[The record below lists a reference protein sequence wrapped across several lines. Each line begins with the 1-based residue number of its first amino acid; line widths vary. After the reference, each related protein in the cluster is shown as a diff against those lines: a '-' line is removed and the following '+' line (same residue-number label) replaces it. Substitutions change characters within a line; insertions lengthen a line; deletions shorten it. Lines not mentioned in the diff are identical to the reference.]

1 MIRVQHQ
8 AQERSMR
15 NPFHGNYFWLI
26 PALLAAM
33 PLWAHH
39 SISAEFDTSRSFTV
53 TGTLT
58 KIEWVNPHA
67 YVYLDA
73 KDDKGV
79 VTSYSFETGPPGNLR
94 RSGIIR
100 TMFNVGDKVTIDAY
114 ASKDGSKY
122 LGLVKAYHFADG
134 HTIVIGKDP
143 QEVEKANKPE

>member
-1 MIRVQHQ
+1 
-8 AQERSMR
+8 MR
-15 NPFHGNYFWLI
+15 NKLHSNYFWLI
-26 PALLAAM
+26 LALLSAL

-53 TGTLT
+53 KGTIT

-67 YVYLDA
+67 YVYVDS
-73 KDDKGV
+73 KDDKGG

-100 TMFNVGDKVTIDAY
+100 TMFTVGDTVTIDAY